1 MKQRAASISTI
12 RRSLMPM
19 LENSNNPVLQSK
31 LSAIMRRST
40 GGEEFVT
47 SGMPH
52 ETPLKNNF
60 KSTMESSLW
69 SIAQHQLKMAKT
81 FKTSASFF
89 ESNCPAKKPP
99 LQADEDNALPAPSEQ
114 DFGFDSEILG
124 LYSDPGIPSNLNH
137 SRVSDKLLSDGSS
150 MLSFQDLHELTQ
162 TTEMTQTTQTTIEN
176 CSQTPEC
183 QPCGWDD
190 IDIILS
196 DEILMDEDFE
206 PYGDFDDMELF

>member
-1 MKQRAASISTI
+1 
-12 RRSLMPM
+12 
-19 LENSNNPVLQSK
+19 
-31 LSAIMRRST
+31 
-40 GGEEFVT
+40 
-47 SGMPH
+47 
-52 ETPLKNNF
+52 
-60 KSTMESSLW
+60 MESSLW
-69 SIAQHQLKMAKT
+69 NIAQHQIKKAKT

-89 ESNCPAKKPP
+89 ESNCPSKEPS

-124 LYSDPGIPSNLNH
+124 LDSDPGIPSNLNH

-206 PYGDFDDMELF
+206 QYGDFDDMGLF